1 MNANCVD
8 ERALVGFVQVIACVG
23 VHIPSHIAGIG
34 YLGFRMYIIILV
46 YKGAKQAC
54 HQRPFLAQ
62 EDLVNDNQ
70 PANCF
75 YRQQL
80 FFVQAL
86 GGYLIKVGTIIPRMY
101 VKSGGGSKRTYPLP

>member
-101 VKSGGGSKRTYPLP
+101 VKSGEGSKRTYPLP